1 MLIAKITN
9 WMGIS
14 NGAGFWQYQLFGNS
28 VRDYLIALI
37 MFIVLFFLFKLF
49 QIFILKRLEKL
60 AEQTKTDLDDTFITI
75 IKSLKPPLYSFLA
88 FYVALGFLVIT
99 SLVQKVVNIILIIW
113 ITYQVVISIQILID
127 YAVKKWLDKERNK
140 GTKAA
145 IELIG
150 KMTKGILWVMGLLL
164 VLANLGINVTS
175 LIAGLG
181 IGGIAIAL
189 ALQNI
194 LGDLFSSFAIY
205 FDKPFTVGAYITVGE
220 HKGIVEKI
228 GIKTTRIKSPQ
239 GEEIVISN
247 QELTSTR
254 VKNFKKMK
262 ERRIVFSFGVLY
274 DTPSKKLKQIPQM
287 LKEIIAAAE
296 LARFNRAHFIEFA
309 DSALVFEVIY
319 YMQVPDFTKHRDVH
333 QEILLKIKNAFEKQ
347 GIEMAYPTQT
357 IYLAK

>member
-1 MLIAKITN
+1 MEIIFVQQ
-9 WMGIS
+9 
-14 NGAGFWQYQLFGNS
+14 FWQYQLFSNS
-28 VRDYLIALI
+28 VGDYLIALI
-37 MFIVLFFLFKLF
+37 IFIVLFFLFKLF
-49 QIFILKRLEKL
+49 QVFILKRLEKL
-60 AEQTKTDLDDTFITI
+60 AAQTKTDLDDTLVI
-75 IKSLKPPLYSFLA
+75 IIRSLKPPLYSFVA
-88 FYVALGFLVIT
+88 FYLAIGFLVIT
-99 SLVQKVVNIILIIW
+99 SLVQKIVSIILIIW

-127 YAVKKWLDKERNK
+127 YAVKKWLEKEKDK
-140 GTKAA
+140 GTKSA

-150 KMTKGILWVMGLLL
+150 KIVKGVLWAIGILL
-164 VLANLGINVTS
+164 VLANLGINITS

-205 FDKPFTVGAYITVGE
+205 FDKPFTVGDYITVGE

-254 VKNFKKMK
+254 IKNFKKMK

-274 DTPSKKLKQIPQM
+274 NTPSEKLKQIPQM

-296 LARFNRAHFIEFA
+296 LARFNRAHFIEVA

-333 QEILLKIKNAFEKQ
+333 QEILLKIKNIFEKQ